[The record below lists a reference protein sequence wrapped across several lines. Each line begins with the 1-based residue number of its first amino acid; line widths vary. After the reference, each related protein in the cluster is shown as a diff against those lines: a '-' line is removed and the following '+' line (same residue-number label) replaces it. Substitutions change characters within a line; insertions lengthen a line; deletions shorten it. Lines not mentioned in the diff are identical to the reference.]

1 MFLFYFTETTPEEEP
16 SKEAEGD
23 SSSDTG
29 DEDIPT
35 VITKKER
42 ASFKAVPE
50 IIQDKGV
57 SGSAATS
64 DTAPSVES
72 TLKKPLKSAL
82 KKPKNPVPPP
92 VVLDDE
98 DGENTPVRY
107 GLFSFILCWELDV
120 FAVEFLSWLR
130 EPSSVAVTDPGEG
143 LGGSGLSPPSYFWT
157 KLRPVGPKFFFFW
170 DPSPTP
176 PISGSDD
183 LFCVVFVG

>member
-1 MFLFYFTETTPEEEP
+1 MTKDRVRELSMFLFYFTETTPEEEP

-29 DEDIPT
+29 DEDIAT

-64 DTAPSVES
+64 DTAPSVDNS
-72 TLKKPLKSAL
+72 LKKPLKSVL

-92 VVLDDE
+92 IVLDDE
-98 DGENTPVRY
+98 DGENTPARY
-107 GLFSFILCWELDV
+107 VLFSLFLFWEVEV
-120 FAVEFLSWLR
+120 FAVEFFSRLTL
-130 EPSSVAVTDPGEG
+130 
-143 LGGSGLSPPSYFWT
+143 
-157 KLRPVGPKFFFFW
+157 
-170 DPSPTP
+170 
-176 PISGSDD
+176 
-183 LFCVVFVG
+183 

>member
-1 MFLFYFTETTPEEEP
+1 MTKDRVGELSMFLFYFTETTPEEEP

-29 DEDIPT
+29 DEDMAT

-64 DTAPSVES
+64 DTAPSVDNS
-72 TLKKPLKSAL
+72 LKKPLKSAL

-92 VVLDDE
+92 IVLDDE
-98 DGENTPVRY
+98 DGENTSARY
-107 GLFSFILCWELDV
+107 VLFSLFLFWEMEV
-120 FAVEFLSWLR
+120 FAEEFFSRLTL
-130 EPSSVAVTDPGEG
+130 
-143 LGGSGLSPPSYFWT
+143 
-157 KLRPVGPKFFFFW
+157 
-170 DPSPTP
+170 
-176 PISGSDD
+176 
-183 LFCVVFVG
+183 

>member
-64 DTAPSVES
+64 DTAPSAES

-82 KKPKNPVPPP
+82 KKPKNLVPPP

-107 GLFSFILCWELDV
+107 GLFSLILFWELDV
-120 FAVEFLSWLR
+120 FAVEFFS
-130 EPSSVAVTDPGEG
+130 
-143 LGGSGLSPPSYFWT
+143 
-157 KLRPVGPKFFFFW
+157 
-170 DPSPTP
+170 
-176 PISGSDD
+176 
-183 LFCVVFVG
+183 

>member
-1 MFLFYFTETTPEEEP
+1 MTKDRVRELSMFLFYFTETTPEEEP

-29 DEDIPT
+29 DEDMAT

-64 DTAPSVES
+64 DTAPSVDNS
-72 TLKKPLKSAL
+72 LKKPLKSAL

-92 VVLDDE
+92 IVLDDE
-98 DGENTPVRY
+98 DGENTSARY
-107 GLFSFILCWELDV
+107 VLFSLFLFWEMEV
-120 FAVEFLSWLR
+120 FAEEFFSRLTL
-130 EPSSVAVTDPGEG
+130 
-143 LGGSGLSPPSYFWT
+143 
-157 KLRPVGPKFFFFW
+157 
-170 DPSPTP
+170 
-176 PISGSDD
+176 
-183 LFCVVFVG
+183 